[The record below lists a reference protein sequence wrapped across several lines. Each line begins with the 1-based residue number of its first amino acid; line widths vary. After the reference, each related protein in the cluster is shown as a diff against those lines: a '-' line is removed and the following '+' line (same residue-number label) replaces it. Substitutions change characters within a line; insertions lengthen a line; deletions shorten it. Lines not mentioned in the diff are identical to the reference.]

1 MSKFILPGTSISAN
15 NVFCIGRNYA
25 DHAKELNNPVPSA
38 PIVFLKPNSCLCTQD
53 TPIVLPS
60 ISSDVHHEVEL
71 VLAIGKT
78 GKNITEE
85 TAEDYIQSVGIGIDF
100 TARDLQQIAKEKG
113 HPWSVAKGFD
123 TFAPVSTFI
132 PAHEIDFSNTDIQ
145 LSVNGIT
152 RQSGNTRDMLFTI
165 PKLIAYLS
173 TIFTLNEGDL
183 IFTGTP
189 SGVAA
194 IKSGDA
200 ITASLND
207 SQITLDVIVS

>member
-1 MSKFILPGTSISAN
+1 MSKFILPGTTLSAN

-38 PIVFLKPNSCLCTQD
+38 PIVFLKPNSSLCTQD

-60 ISSDVHHEVEL
+60 VSSDVHHEVEL

-78 GKNITEE
+78 GKNIKEE
-85 TAEDYIQSVGIGIDF
+85 DAQDFIHSVGLGIDF
-100 TARDLQQIAKEKG
+100 TARDIQQKAKDKG

-123 TFAPVSTFI
+123 TFAPVSNFI
-132 PAHEIDFSNTDIQ
+132 PSQEIDFSNSDIQ
-145 LSVNGIT
+145 LSVNGST
-152 RQSGNTRDMLFTI
+152 RQSGNTSDMLFSI

-189 SGVAA
+189 AGVAA
-194 IKSGDA
+194 IKSGDVLK
-200 ITASLND
+200 ASLND
-207 SQITLDVIVS
+207 SQITLDVQVS